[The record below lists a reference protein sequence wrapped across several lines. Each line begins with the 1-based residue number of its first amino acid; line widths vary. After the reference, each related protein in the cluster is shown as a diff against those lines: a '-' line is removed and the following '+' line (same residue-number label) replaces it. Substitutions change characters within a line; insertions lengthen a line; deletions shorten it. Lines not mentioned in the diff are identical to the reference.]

1 MARYATAMQR
11 ITISVD
17 ADLAAAFD
25 DVVRVQ
31 GYQSR
36 SEAVRDL
43 VRQAVD
49 ARDLVAEEG
58 SNCVASL
65 SYVYDH
71 HVRAMAARLTSIGHA
86 HHDLIVSTT
95 HVHLD
100 HRNCLETTILKG
112 ATGAVR
118 ALADAIRAER
128 GVRFGALNLIRVEP
142 NDWHAGG
149 EHSHD
154 GHGHLSPRRG

>member
-1 MARYATAMQR
+1 MQR
-11 ITISVD
+11 ITISLD
-17 ADLAAAFD
+17 GELALAFD
-25 DVVRVQ
+25 AIVGEQ

-49 ARDLVAEEG
+49 ARALAVAPA
-58 SNCVASL
+58 SHCVASL

-71 HVRAMAARLTSIGHA
+71 HIRSLAARLVAIGHA
-86 HHDLIVSTT
+86 HHDLVVATT

-100 HRNCLETTILKG
+100 HRNCLETAILKG
-112 ATGAVR
+112 PSSAVA

-128 GVRFGALNLIRVEP
+128 GVRFGAINVISVEP
-142 NDWHAGG
+142 NDRHDTAA
-149 EHSHD
+149 HSHH
-154 GHGHLSPRRG
+154 GHGHLSPRLG